1 MEIQF
6 RQLLEPSPDAMRIV
20 DRAGQIAEANA
31 QADPLFGY
39 ARAQLRGE
47 FVRTVS
53 PCQSLV
59 PYQGASGREDLVG
72 RHLELVGRRS
82 CLSQFPA
89 DVTVI
94 PLQTDQGGAIVLTVR
109 DNSDA
114 QRRHIVLTVGLALPE
129 PRAQD
134 PQALLG
140 HLIRAQEE

>member
-1 MEIQF
+1 MKIQF
-6 RQLLEPSPDAMRIV
+6 RQLFERSPDAMLIV
-20 DRAGQIAEANA
+20 DRAGQITEANA
-31 QADPLFGY
+31 QAESLFGY
-39 ARAQLRGE
+39 ARDQLRDE
-47 FVRTVS
+47 SVQTVF
-53 PCQSLV
+53 PCQSLI
-59 PYQGASGREDLVG
+59 PYQGTSGREDLVG

-94 PLQTDQGGAIVLTVR
+94 PLQTDQGGAIVMTIR

-134 PQALLG
+134 PQA
-140 HLIRAQEE
+140 